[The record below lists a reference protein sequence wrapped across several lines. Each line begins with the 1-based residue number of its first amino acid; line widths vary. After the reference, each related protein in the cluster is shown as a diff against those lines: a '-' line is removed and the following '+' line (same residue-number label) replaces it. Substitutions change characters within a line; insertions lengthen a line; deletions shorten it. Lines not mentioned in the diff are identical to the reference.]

1 MSKEMNSQ
9 YYLQPKII
17 TNNMDFKKNRY
28 GRNKKSTVTN
38 SVTVIGTHLQ
48 KFHEKK
54 FKSVYKTCCFVRG

>member
-38 SVTVIGTHLQ
+38 SVTGIGTHL
-48 KFHEKK
+48 
-54 FKSVYKTCCFVRG
+54 